1 MHLLDSDI
9 EVNARRSRCSRSGE
23 DAARGAPPEE
33 RAAGASPRQVGQGG
47 ELLLALDSTTFESA
61 MQAESATASTEGME
75 AVPACRLLYIA
86 MAGRTYRYRSLANRR
101 HTSCAHRAM
110 PMGSA

>member
-33 RAAGASPRQVGQGG
+33 RAAGASTGG
-47 ELLLALDSTTFESA
+47 
-61 MQAESATASTEGME
+61 
-75 AVPACRLLYIA
+75 
-86 MAGRTYRYRSLANRR
+86 AGRGAPAGFRLDYLRKRYASRECDCLYGR
-101 HTSCAHRAM
+101 HGSSSCM
-110 PMGSA
+110 